1 MNSFRITDT
10 KFRILKGGKIGL
22 AMSIAMIGGMLSLGS
37 VNAQADTITVLSSGG
52 SITPSVQDMGYSGG
66 LSTIDFAIQTPSI
79 DALGMHTTINAY
91 NNNGSSNDFNYSTA
105 YDNTIT
111 LYSGKNITGRTANYG
126 ELLGIYTVNDYQQ
139 SSDGAGT
146 DTTYNTTQFAG
157 NGTLNVQGNNTING
171 MVGVNY
177 YSTSWGN
184 YGVSADPIGTI
195 NLNGYNVTFGDQVY
209 ATTTYVNSG
218 TNNTINNDYTFYGNL
233 SSDLT
238 FNQAASVLL
247 NGGLSDNAYA
257 TGGNL
262 NYNGYNSIV
271 TLGAN
276 QTITGNVTSSG
287 VNGTL
292 IFQGAGTVQGDV
304 ITVAN
309 SSLEEVRANGIGNVL
324 FTNTNAAE
332 VDHVNYQAA
341 ATIGFNGGLNL
352 TIDNSTDAV
361 NTVTFN
367 NHDGVLQINNG
378 NLTGIEGEAVV
389 TTTSNNK
396 GTVTMVSGTQT
407 ITGNIGSTG
416 HAIKKLNIGGDN
428 TGGLDTSI
436 YNSSITTANGDIYAQ
451 NTVINNDDDITP
463 NNSELLMGSGY
474 DLYSTV
480 TTSNANMGVLK
491 LLGGEQNVTGNV
503 GTTGTRL
510 AQVNSGAN
518 GAVSNFGSSLT
529 PTDVYAVTVN
539 NTGTGTTNFSHDVGA
554 TTINVGS
561 GISNFTNDVVATTT
575 NIGTGVANLNTN
587 GTGTTSSNIVFSA
600 NTTATTSSTGL
611 YSTSVLGS
619 ATANLINGLTGA
631 ISFAGNDATVNVW
644 DGKGI
649 SNPITT
655 LTNSNTGTVNY
666 RGDGII
672 SSTIGSSGLGI
683 KELNINTNN
692 EQNTSSG
699 VTANGDI
706 YAGVINL
713 KNNGT
718 LTLSDNVDITGTTTS
733 ETDIT
738 PLTSINQVISTGL
751 ADSGTIKLL
760 GTSTITGVVGS
771 NISSIGTI
779 EAGANLETVTFNN
792 MVYAKNLNYT
802 GNGNVILNGQT
813 GANINTAG
821 MVGTIDFGTN
831 VTNTGTLQIGD
842 NVNLT
847 TGISGIN
854 FVDAN
859 GATLTFNGSSIIS
872 GNVGSLSGTD
882 TFKTINAGTDSE
894 TVRFNDNI
902 YFMDSLNL
910 SEDGIVEIANNK
922 YVQRSSTS
930 ATTGSI
936 ITTTTDGEGTLNYLG
951 NTVIYGQIGTTG
963 KRLNAVN
970 FNTATN
976 NVVQKINYNVYAD
989 DTTIGHIPSINDT
1002 ATNLMDVPGQYDYVG
1017 ATTIKEWRGQT
1028 VANIAADMTFGGNL
1042 TIADKKSAINFG
1054 TSHITVDGDFTT
1066 NDGAMSFIVNTRDI
1080 TGINQAGS
1088 TSSGSALVGADT
1100 LVMNGGEKIHIN
1112 YVGSLANNGSY
1123 TLIHALNDISSN
1135 YSESET
1141 NGNNLV
1147 TDNSYSIDT
1156 KIVELLNN
1164 NNTSDLVVYSDRTSN
1179 GSYNANELYVQKSDT
1194 NGHFSN
1200 NAAVALAGIS
1210 ANGSQTDDMIEVIQK
1225 LELDSFG
1232 YGNSKENLAVQV
1244 QKLAPIVNTSF
1255 VQTSISATKLVT
1267 DTVGSRLSDTRGLSS
1282 GDAIADK
1289 GVWAKVIGST
1299 ASQDKVGQFDG
1310 YSLSSGGIVFG
1321 IDKELQN
1328 NTIIGLAA
1336 GYTNTKTD
1344 QDDFRKG
1351 DSSTTDS
1358 YQLSLYASKTYDKAY
1373 IDGSLSYTKHNTDGT
1388 RSSAIGRDASYD
1400 VDANQLS
1407 AKING
1412 GYNFLFENEVTL
1424 TPFASLEYSNI
1435 EQDSYKEKGAGA
1447 ISLSVDDVTVNRGAA
1462 GLGVKI
1468 SKEIKTEDRVVYIPE
1483 FKLGANKYF
1492 GDDDVEVTAQFDQG
1506 NKFVTK
1512 GAEMSDMMYNAGLGV
1527 KTKFTEDTSVSL
1539 STDYERSSEGD
1550 FQGVNGQLTFRM
1562 QF

>member
-52 SITPSVQDMGYSGG
+52 LITPSVQDMGYSVG

-79 DALGMHTTINAY
+79 DALGIHTV
-91 NNNGSSNDFNYSTA
+91 NNYFIDDTTYTTYTTDTV

-111 LYSGKNITGRTANYG
+111 LYSGKEITGRTANNG

-139 SSDGAGT
+139 SSDGDET
-146 DTTYNTTQFAG
+146 DTTYNNTHFAG
-157 NGTLNVQGNNTING
+157 KGILNVQGNNIING

-177 YSTSWGN
+177 YSMES
-184 YGVSADPIGTI
+184 YIVSPDPIGTI

-209 ATTTYVNSG
+209 ATTTYVKSG

-247 NGGLSDNAYA
+247 NGGLSDNAHA

-416 HAIKKLNIGGDN
+416 HAIKKLNIGGES
-428 TGGLDTSI
+428 TGGLDLSPDN
-436 YNSSITTANGDIYAQ
+436 YSATTANGNIYAGS
-451 NTVINNDDDITP
+451 VKLFNNGSAPT
-463 NNSELLMGSGY
+463 NNSQLTMASEYSI
-474 DLYSTV
+474 YSTV
-480 TTSNANMGVLK
+480 DSGDASGMGILT
-491 LLGGEQNVTGNV
+491 LAGGDQHVTGKV
-503 GTTGTRL
+503 GSVISLALVESAADGAHSYFDSDVTATT
-510 AQVNSGAN
+510 
-518 GAVSNFGSSLT
+518 
-529 PTDVYAVTVN
+529 VT
-539 NTGTGTTNFSHDVGA
+539 NTGTGTSDFANNVTA
-554 TTINVGS
+554 TTINVDS
-561 GISNFTNDVVATTT
+561 GISNFTNNVTNVTATTT
-575 NIGTGVANLNTN
+575 NIGTGVANFNTN

-600 NTTATTSSTGL
+600 NTAATTSSTGS
-611 YSTSVLGS
+611 YTTSVLRS
-619 ATANLINGLTGA
+619 ATANLINGLTG
-631 ISFAGNDATVNVW
+631 SVNFDGYDATVNVW
-644 DGKGI
+644 DGTGI
-649 SNPITT
+649 SNSITT

-672 SSTIGSSGLGI
+672 SSTVGSSGLGI
-683 KELNINTNN
+683 KELNINTNS

-699 VTANGDI
+699 VTANGNI

-713 KNNGT
+713 KNNGI
-718 LTLSDNVDITGTTTS
+718 LTLSDNINITG
-733 ETDIT
+733 ETDVI
-738 PLTSINQVISTGL
+738 PLTSITQVISTQV
-751 ADSGTIKLL
+751 ADSGTIKIL
-760 GTSTITGVVGS
+760 GTSSITGVVGAS
-771 NISSIGTI
+771 NASIGTI
-779 EAGANLETVTFNN
+779 EAGVNSEIVTFNN
-792 MVYAKNLNYT
+792 MVYAKNLNYA
-802 GNGNVILNGQT
+802 GNGTVVLNGQT
-813 GANINTAG
+813 GTNVNTAG

-859 GATLTFNGSSIIS
+859 GATLTFNGSSIIN

-882 TFKTINAGTDSE
+882 TFITINAGRDSE

-910 SEDGIVEIANNK
+910 SEDGIIEIANNK
-922 YVQRSSTS
+922 YAQRSST
-930 ATTGSI
+930 TGAI
-936 ITTTTDGEGTLNYLG
+936 ITTTYGKGTLNYLG
-951 NTVIYGQIGTTG
+951 NTVLYGEIGTTG
-963 KRLNAVN
+963 KSLNAVN

-976 NVVQKINYNVYAD
+976 NVVQKINYDVYATN
-989 DTTIGHIPSINDT
+989 TTVGHTSSINDSSI
-1002 ATNLMDVPGQYDYVG
+1002 NLTDVTGQYDYAG
-1017 ATTIKEWRGQT
+1017 ATTIKEFRGQT
-1028 VANIAADMTFGGNL
+1028 AANITDDITFGGNL
-1042 TIADKKSAINFG
+1042 IISDAKSAINFG
-1054 TSHITVDGDFTT
+1054 TSHVTVDGDFTT
-1066 NDGAMSFIVNTRDI
+1066 NDGAMSFTVNTRDN
-1080 TGINQAGS
+1080 TSGNQAAS
-1088 TSSGSALVGADT
+1088 TSSGSGQVTTAALNMSGS
-1100 LVMNGGEKIHIN
+1100 EKVHIN
-1112 YVGSLANNGSY
+1112 YVGSLANNGTY
-1123 TLIHALNDISSN
+1123 TLISDTGTTGTGT
-1135 YSESET
+1135 YSHVD
-1141 NGNNLV
+1141 GDGKV
-1147 TDNSYSIDT
+1147 TDNSFAIDT
-1156 KIVELLNN
+1156 KIDK
-1164 NNTSDLVVYSDRTSN
+1164 TAGISDLILRADRTAGGNYS
-1179 GSYNANELYVQKSDT
+1179 ADQLYVQKSDT

-1255 VQTSISATKLVT
+1255 AQTSISATKLVT

-1282 GDAIADK
+1282 GDAIVDK

-1310 YSLSSGGIVFG
+1310 YSLSSGGVVFG

-1336 GYTNTKTD
+1336 GYTNTKTE
-1344 QDDFRKG
+1344 QDDFRDG

-1358 YQLSLYASKTYDKAY
+1358 YQLSLYASKTFDKAY
-1373 IDGSLSYTKHNTDGT
+1373 IDGALSYTKHNTDGT
-1388 RSSAIGRDASYD
+1388 RSSAIGREASYD

-1412 GYNFLFENEVTL
+1412 GYNFLFENKVTL

-1435 EQDSYKEKGAGA
+1435 KQDSYKEEGAGA

-1468 SKEIKTEDRVVYIPE
+1468 SKEIKTEDNVVYIPE

-1512 GAEMSDMMYNAGLGV
+1512 GAEMSDMMYNAGLGL

-1539 STDYERSSEGD
+1539 STDYERSNDGD

>member
-37 VNAQADTITVLSSGG
+37 ISAQADTTTVLSSGG
-52 SITPSVQDMGYSGG
+52 SITPGVQYMGYTGS
-66 LSTIDFAIQTPSI
+66 LSTVDFAIQTPSI
-79 DALGMHTTINAY
+79 DALGIHTV
-91 NNNGSSNDFNYSTA
+91 NNYFSDNTNNTDYTTNTV

-111 LYSGKNITGRTANYG
+111 LYSGKEITGRTANYG

-139 SSDGAGT
+139 SSDGDET
-146 DTTYNTTQFAG
+146 DTTYNNTHFAG
-157 NGTLNVQGNNTING
+157 NGILNVQGNNIING

-177 YSTSWGN
+177 YSTGWGN

-195 NLNGYNVTFGDQVY
+195 NLNGYDVTFGDQVY

-247 NGGLSDNAYA
+247 NGGLSDNAHA

-276 QTITGNVTSSG
+276 QTITGNVTTSG

-304 ITVAN
+304 MP
-309 SSLEEVRANGIGNVL
+309 SGGSLEEVRANGTGNVL
-324 FTNTNAAE
+324 FIANQTAE

-341 ATIGFNGGLNL
+341 ALIGFNGGLDL
-352 TIDNSTDAV
+352 TIDESTDAV
-361 NTVTFN
+361 NQVTFN

-389 TTTSNNK
+389 TTTSNNR
-396 GTVTMVSGTQT
+396 GTVIMVSGTQT
-407 ITGNIGSTG
+407 ITGNIGSNG
-416 HAIKKLNIGGDN
+416 HAIKTLNIGGF
-428 TGGLDTSI
+428 TDTTALGAEDGTN
-436 YNSSITTANGDIYAQ
+436 YSITTANGDIYAQ
-451 NTVINNDDDITP
+451 STVLNNNATT
-463 NNSELLMGSGY
+463 NGSELRMASEY

-480 TTSNANMGVLK
+480 TTADANVGTLK
-491 LLGGEQNVTGNV
+491 LLGGNQIVTGNV

-510 AQVNSGAN
+510 AQVDSGAN
-518 GAVSNFGSSLT
+518 GAVSNFGSSS
-529 PTDVYAVTVN
+529 TDVYAVTVN

-561 GISNFTNDVVATTT
+561 GISNFTNNVVATTT
-575 NIGTGVANLNTN
+575 NIGTGVANFNTN

-600 NTTATTSSTGL
+600 NNTTATTSSTGS
-611 YSTSVLGS
+611 YTTSVLGS
-619 ATANLINGLTGA
+619 ATANLINGLTG
-631 ISFAGNDATVNVW
+631 SVNFAGNDATVNVW
-644 DGKGI
+644 DEKGI
-649 SNPITT
+649 SSTITT
-655 LTNSNTGTVNY
+655 ATSSNTGTVNY
-666 RGDGII
+666 RGDGTI
-672 SSTIGSSGLGI
+672 SSTVGASGMGI
-683 KELNINTNN
+683 KELNINTNS

-706 YAGVINL
+706 YAGIINL
-713 KNNGT
+713 KNNGI
-718 LTLSDNVDITGTTTS
+718 LTLSDNIDITGTTTIG
-733 ETDIT
+733 TNVT
-738 PLTSINQVISTGL
+738 PLISINQVISTDL
-751 ADSGTIKLL
+751 ANTGTIKIL

-771 NISSIGTI
+771 STASIATI
-779 EAGANLETVTFNN
+779 EAGVDSKTVTFNN

-802 GNGNVILNGQT
+802 GNGNVILNGKT
-813 GANINTAG
+813 GSNINTAG

-859 GATLTFNGSSIIS
+859 GATLTFNGSSIIN

-902 YFMDSLNL
+902 YFMDSLNV

-922 YVQRSSTS
+922 YAQRSSTS
-930 ATTGSI
+930 ATTGEI

-951 NTVIYGQIGTTG
+951 NTVLYGQIGTTG
-963 KRLNAVN
+963 KSLNAVN

-989 DTTIGHIPSINDT
+989 DTTIGHISSVNDT
-1002 ATNLMDVPGQYDYVG
+1002 ATNLMDVTGQYDYAG

-1028 VANIAADMTFGGNL
+1028 VANITTDITFGGNL

-1054 TSHITVDGDFTT
+1054 TSHVTVDGDFTT
-1066 NDGAMSFIVNTRDI
+1066 NDGAMSFTVNTRDI

-1088 TSSGSALVGADT
+1088 TSSGSAFVDADT
-1100 LVMNGGEKIHIN
+1100 LVMSGDEKIHIN

-1123 TLIHALNDISSN
+1123 TLIHALNDTSSN
-1135 YSESET
+1135 YNESET

-1156 KIVELLNN
+1156 KIVEVLNN
-1164 NNTSDLVVYSDRTSN
+1164 NNTSDLVVSSDRTSN

-1255 VQTSISATKLVT
+1255 AQTSISATKLVT

-1282 GDAIADK
+1282 GDAISDK

-1310 YSLSSGGIVFG
+1310 YSLSSGGVVFG

-1336 GYTNTKTD
+1336 GYTNTKTE
-1344 QDDFRKG
+1344 QDDFRDG

-1358 YQLSLYASKTYDKAY
+1358 YQLSLYASKTFDKAY

-1388 RSSAIGRDASYD
+1388 RSSAIGREASYD

-1435 EQDSYKEKGAGA
+1435 KQDSYKEEGAGA
-1447 ISLSVDDVTVNRGAA
+1447 ISLSVDDVTVNRGTA

-1468 SKEIKTEDRVVYIPE
+1468 SKEIKTENKVVYIPE

-1512 GAEMSDMMYNAGLGV
+1512 GAGMSDMMYNAGLGL

-1539 STDYERSSEGD
+1539 STDYERSNDGD

>member
-22 AMSIAMIGGMLSLGS
+22 AASIALIGGMLSIGS
-37 VNAQADTITVLSSGG
+37 IDANAVILASGG
-52 SITPSVQDMGYSGG
+52 SATPSVQNMGHTTLSGDG
-66 LSTIDFAIQTPSI
+66 YVIQTSEI
-79 DALGMHTTINAY
+79 DALGITNSYYDINGNGY
-91 NNNGSSNDFNYSTA
+91 NDSFSRTSVFD
-105 YDNTIT
+105 DTIT
-111 LYSGKNITGRTANYG
+111 LNAGKDITGRTIDGQLLAIYSLDYSTVQGDGYG
-126 ELLGIYTVNDYQQ
+126 GNDYTYTETDL
-139 SSDGAGT
+139 SS
-146 DTTYNTTQFAG
+146 
-157 NGTLNVQGNNTING
+157 GTLNIMGNNDIYG
-171 MVGVNY
+171 IVGANVNVGGT
-177 YSTSWGN
+177 YS
-184 YGVSADPIGTI
+184 GVDNLALI
-195 NLNGYNVTFGDQVY
+195 NLNGTNVYFGNTVN
-209 ATTTYVNSG
+209 ANTVEINSG
-218 TNNTINNDYTFYGNL
+218 TNNTSTNDYTFNGTANVG
-233 SSDLT
+233 DMN

-247 NGGLSDNAYA
+247 NGGL
-257 TGGNL
+257 TGNL
-262 NYNGYNSIV
+262 NFNGYSSIV
-271 TLGAN
+271 TIGSN
-276 QTITGNVTSSG
+276 QSIGGDVYTNG

-292 IFQGAGTVQGDV
+292 IFQGSGNVNGQVVTTAD
-304 ITVAN
+304 
-309 SSLEEVRANGIGNVL
+309 SSIKEVRANGVGNVL
-324 FTNTNAAE
+324 FNSTTQAE

-341 ATIGFNGGLNL
+341 SLIGFNGGLDL
-352 TIDNSTDAV
+352 TIDESTDAV
-361 NTVTFN
+361 NQVTFN

-378 NLTGIEGEAVV
+378 NLTGNAGEAVV

-396 GTVTMVSGTQT
+396 GTLTMVSGTQI

-451 NTVINNDDDITP
+451 NTVINNDDITP
-463 NNSELLMGSGY
+463 NNSELLMGIGY

-510 AQVNSGAN
+510 AQVDSGAN
-518 GAVSNFGSSLT
+518 EAVSNFGSSLT

-561 GISNFTNDVVATTT
+561 GISNFTNNVVATTT
-575 NIGTGVANLNTN
+575 NIGTGVANFNTN

-600 NTTATTSSTGL
+600 NTTATTSSTGS
-611 YSTSVLGS
+611 YTTSALGS
-619 ATANLINGLTGA
+619 ATANLINGLTG
-631 ISFAGNDATVNVW
+631 SVDFAGYDATVNVW

-649 SNPITT
+649 SNSITT

-683 KELNINTNN
+683 KELNINTNS

-706 YAGVINL
+706 YAGIINL
-713 KNNGT
+713 KNNGI
-718 LTLSDNVDITGTTTS
+718 LTLLDNIDITGTTTS
-733 ETDIT
+733 ETNVT
-738 PLTSINQVISTGL
+738 PLTSINQVISTDL
-751 ADSGTIKLL
+751 ANTGTIKIL

-771 NISSIGTI
+771 STASIATI
-779 EAGANLETVTFNN
+779 EAGVNLETVTFNN

-813 GANINTAG
+813 GANTNTAG

-847 TGISGIN
+847 TGIVGIN

-859 GATLTFNGSSIIS
+859 GATLTFNGSSIIN

-930 ATTGSI
+930 ATTGEI
-936 ITTTTDGEGTLNYLG
+936 ITTTTDGKGTLNYLG
-951 NTVIYGQIGTTG
+951 NTVLYGQIGTTG
-963 KRLNAVN
+963 KSLNAVN

-976 NVVQKINYNVYAD
+976 NVIQKINYNVYAD
-989 DTTIGHIPSINDT
+989 DTTIGHISSVNDT
-1002 ATNLMDVPGQYDYVG
+1002 VTNIMDVTGQYDYAG

-1028 VANIAADMTFGGNL
+1028 VANITTDITFGGNL

-1054 TSHITVDGDFTT
+1054 TSHVTVDGDFTT
-1066 NDGAMSFIVNTRDI
+1066 NDGAMSFTVNTRDI

-1088 TSSGSALVGADT
+1088 TSSGSAFVDADT
-1100 LVMNGGEKIHIN
+1100 LVMSGDEKIHIN

-1123 TLIHALNDISSN
+1123 TLIHALNDTSSN
-1135 YSESET
+1135 YNESET

-1156 KIVELLNN
+1156 KIVEVLNN

-1210 ANGSQTDDMIEVIQK
+1210 ANGSQTGDMIEVIQK

-1255 VQTSISATKLVT
+1255 AQISISATKLVT

-1310 YSLSSGGIVFG
+1310 YSLSSAGVVFG

-1336 GYTNTKTD
+1336 GYTNTKTE
-1344 QDDFRKG
+1344 QDDFRDG

-1358 YQLSLYASKTYDKAY
+1358 YQLSLYASKTFDKAY
-1373 IDGSLSYTKHNTDGT
+1373 IDGALSYTKHNTDGT
-1388 RSSAIGRDASYD
+1388 RSSAIGREASYD
-1400 VDANQLS
+1400 VDTNQLS

-1435 EQDSYKEKGAGA
+1435 KQDSYKEEGAGA

-1468 SKEIKTEDRVVYIPE
+1468 SKEIKTENKVVYIPE

-1512 GAEMSDMMYNAGLGV
+1512 GAEMSDMMYNAGLGL

-1539 STDYERSSEGD
+1539 STDYERSNDGD

>member
-22 AMSIAMIGGMLSLGS
+22 AASIALIGGMLSIGS
-37 VNAQADTITVLSSGG
+37 IDANAVILASGG
-52 SITPSVQDMGYSGG
+52 SATPSVQNMGHTTLSGDG
-66 LSTIDFAIQTPSI
+66 YVIQTSEI
-79 DALGMHTTINAY
+79 DALGITNSYYDINGNWDGIASY
-91 NNNGSSNDFNYSTA
+91 NG
-105 YDNTIT
+105 YDDSFSRTSVFDDTIT
-111 LYSGKNITGRTANYG
+111 LNAGKDITGRTIDGQLLAIYSLDYSTVQGDGYG
-126 ELLGIYTVNDYQQ
+126 GNDYTYTETDL
-139 SSDGAGT
+139 SS
-146 DTTYNTTQFAG
+146 
-157 NGTLNVQGNNTING
+157 GTLNIMGNNDIYG
-171 MVGVNY
+171 IVGANVNVGGT
-177 YSTSWGN
+177 YS
-184 YGVSADPIGTI
+184 GVDNLALI
-195 NLNGYNVTFGDQVY
+195 NLNGTNVYFGNTVN
-209 ATTTYVNSG
+209 ANTVEINSG
-218 TNNTINNDYTFYGNL
+218 TNNTSTNDYTFNGTANVGNMN
-233 SSDLT
+233 

-247 NGGLSDNAYA
+247 NGGL
-257 TGGNL
+257 TGNL
-262 NYNGYNSIV
+262 NFNGYSSIV
-271 TLGAN
+271 TIGSN
-276 QTITGNVTSSG
+276 QSIGGDVYTDG

-292 IFQGAGTVQGDV
+292 IFQGSGNVNGQVVTTAD
-304 ITVAN
+304 
-309 SSLEEVRANGIGNVL
+309 SSIKEVRANGVGNVL
-324 FTNTNAAE
+324 FNSTTQAE

-341 ATIGFNGGLNL
+341 SLIGFNGGLDV
-352 TIDNSTDAV
+352 TVDESTDAI
-361 NTVTFN
+361 NQVTFN

-396 GTVTMVSGTQT
+396 GTLTMVSGTQI

-428 TGGLDTSI
+428 TGGLDASI
-436 YNSSITTANGDIYAQ
+436 YNSSITTTNGDIYAQ
-451 NTVINNDDDITP
+451 NTVLNNDDDITP

-480 TTSNANMGVLK
+480 TTSDANMGVLK

-510 AQVNSGAN
+510 AQVDSGAN

-561 GISNFTNDVVATTT
+561 GISNFTNNVVATTT
-575 NIGTGVANLNTN
+575 NIDTGVANFNTN

-611 YSTSVLGS
+611 YTTSVLGS
-619 ATANLINGLTGA
+619 ATANLINGLTG
-631 ISFAGNDATVNVW
+631 SVNFDRYDATVNVW

-649 SNPITT
+649 SNSITT

-683 KELNINTNN
+683 KELNINTNS

-699 VTANGDI
+699 ITASGDI
-706 YAGVINL
+706 FAGIVNL
-713 KNNGT
+713 KNNGI
-718 LTLSDNVDITGTTTS
+718 LTLSDNIDITGTTTIG
-733 ETDIT
+733 TNVT
-738 PLTSINQVISTGL
+738 PLTSINQVISTDL
-751 ADSGTIKLL
+751 ANTGTIKIL

-771 NISSIGTI
+771 STASIATI

-859 GATLTFNGSSIIS
+859 RATLTFNGSSIIN

-882 TFKTINAGTDSE
+882 TFKTINAGTDIE

-910 SEDGIVEIANNK
+910 SEDGIIEIANNK
-922 YVQRSSTS
+922 YAQRSSTS
-930 ATTGSI
+930 ATTGAI

-951 NTVIYGQIGTTG
+951 NTVLYGQIGTTG
-963 KRLNAVN
+963 KSLNAVN

-989 DTTIGHIPSINDT
+989 DTTIGHISSVNDT
-1002 ATNLMDVPGQYDYVG
+1002 ATNLMDVTGQYDYAG

-1028 VANIAADMTFGGNL
+1028 VANITTDITFGGNL

-1054 TSHITVDGDFTT
+1054 TSHVTVDGDFTT
-1066 NDGAMSFIVNTRDI
+1066 NDGAMSFTVNTRDI

-1088 TSSGSALVGADT
+1088 TSSGSAFVDADT
-1100 LVMNGGEKIHIN
+1100 LVMSGDEKIHIN

-1123 TLIHALNDISSN
+1123 TLIHALNDTSLN
-1135 YSESET
+1135 YNESET

-1156 KIVELLNN
+1156 KIVEVLNN
-1164 NNTSDLVVYSDRTSN
+1164 NNTSDLVVSSDRTSN
-1179 GSYNANELYVQKSDT
+1179 GSYNANELYVQKSGT

-1255 VQTSISATKLVT
+1255 AQTSISATKLVT

-1310 YSLSSGGIVFG
+1310 YSLSSGGVVFG

-1336 GYTNTKTD
+1336 GYTNTKTE
-1344 QDDFRKG
+1344 QDDFRDG

-1358 YQLSLYASKTYDKAY
+1358 YQLSLYASKTFDKAY
-1373 IDGSLSYTKHNTDGT
+1373 IDGALSYTKHNTDGT
-1388 RSSAIGRDASYD
+1388 RSSAIGREASYD

-1435 EQDSYKEKGAGA
+1435 KQDSYKEEGAGA

-1468 SKEIKTEDRVVYIPE
+1468 SKEIKTENKVVYIPE

-1512 GAEMSDMMYNAGLGV
+1512 GAEMSDMMYNAGLGL

-1539 STDYERSSEGD
+1539 STDYERSNDGN

>member
-22 AMSIAMIGGMLSLGS
+22 AASIALIGGMLSIGS
-37 VNAQADTITVLSSGG
+37 IDANAVILASGG
-52 SITPSVQDMGYSGG
+52 SATPSVQNMGQTTLSGDG
-66 LSTIDFAIQTPSI
+66 YVIQTSQI
-79 DALGMHTTINAY
+79 DALGITNSYYFIDGNW
-91 NNNGSSNDFNYSTA
+91 NGSVHLGVNDLSPGFSRTSVFNDS
-105 YDNTIT
+105 IT
-111 LYSGKNITGRTANYG
+111 LNAGKDITGRTINGQLLAIYSLDYDTIQSDTYG
-126 ELLGIYTVNDYQQ
+126 GNDYTYTETDL
-139 SSDGAGT
+139 SS
-146 DTTYNTTQFAG
+146 
-157 NGTLNVQGNNTING
+157 GTLNIMGNNDIYG
-171 MVGVNY
+171 IVGANVNVGGIY
-177 YSTSWGN
+177 AG
-184 YGVSADPIGTI
+184 ADNLDLI
-195 NLNGYNVTFGDQVY
+195 NLNGTNVYFGNTVN
-209 ATTTYVNSG
+209 ANTVEINSG
-218 TNNTINNDYTFYGNL
+218 TNNTSTNDYTFNGSVNVGNMN
-233 SSDLT
+233 

-247 NGGLSDNAYA
+247 NGGL
-257 TGGNL
+257 TGNL
-262 NYNGYNSIV
+262 NFNGYNSIV
-271 TLGAN
+271 TIGSN
-276 QTITGNVTSSG
+276 QSIGGNVYTDG

-292 IFQGAGTVQGDV
+292 IFQGSGNVNGQVVTTAD
-304 ITVAN
+304 
-309 SSLEEVRANGIGNVL
+309 SSIKEVRANGVGNVL
-324 FTNTNAAE
+324 FNSTTQAE

-341 ATIGFNGGLNL
+341 ALIGFNGGLDV
-352 TIDNSTDAV
+352 TVDESTDAI
-361 NTVTFN
+361 NQVTFN

-378 NLTGIEGEAVV
+378 NLTGIKGEAVV

-407 ITGNIGSTG
+407 ITGNIGSNG
-416 HAIKKLNIGGDN
+416 HALKKLNIGGDN
-428 TGGLDTSI
+428 TGGLDISI
-436 YNSSITTANGDIYAQ
+436 YNSSITTVNGDIYAQ
-451 NTVINNDDDITP
+451 NTVLNNDDITP
-463 NNSELLMGSGY
+463 NNSELLMEEGY

-491 LLGGEQNVTGNV
+491 LLGGEQIVTENV
-503 GTTGTRL
+503 GTTSSRL
-510 AQVNSGAN
+510 AQVDSGAN

-539 NTGTGTTNFSHDVGA
+539 NTGTGTTNFSHNVEA
-554 TTINVGS
+554 TTINVGN

-575 NIGTGVANLNTN
+575 NIGTGVANFNTN
-587 GTGTTSSNIVFSA
+587 GTGTSTTNIVFSA
-600 NTTATTSSTGL
+600 NTAATTSSTGS
-611 YSTSVLGS
+611 YTTSALGS
-619 ATANLINGLTGA
+619 ATANLINGLTGS
-631 ISFAGNDATVNVW
+631 INFAGYDSTVNVW

-649 SNPITT
+649 SSSITT
-655 LTNSNTGTVNY
+655 LTNSNTGIVNY

-672 SSTIGSSGLGI
+672 SSTVGSSGLGI

-713 KNNGT
+713 KNNGI
-718 LTLSDNVDITGTTTS
+718 LTLSDNVNITGTTTS
-733 ETDIT
+733 KTNVT
-738 PLTSINQVISTGL
+738 ALTGINQLISTDL
-751 ADSGTIKLL
+751 ANTGTIKIS
-760 GTSTITGVVGS
+760 GTSSITGVVGS
-771 NISSIGTI
+771 SAASIGTI
-779 EAGANLETVTFNN
+779 EAGVNSEIVTFNN
-792 MVYAKNLNYT
+792 MVYAKSLNYT
-802 GNGNVILNGQT
+802 GNGTVVLNGQT
-813 GANINTAG
+813 GTNVNTAG

-847 TGISGIN
+847 TGSEGIN

-859 GATLTFNGSSIIS
+859 GATLTFNGSSIIN

-882 TFKTINAGTDSE
+882 TFKTINAGTDIE

-910 SEDGIVEIANNK
+910 SGNGIIEIANNK
-922 YVQRSSTS
+922 YAQRSSTS
-930 ATTGSI
+930 ATTGAI
-936 ITTTTDGEGTLNYLG
+936 ITTTTDAEGTLNYLG
-951 NTVIYGQIGTTG
+951 NTVLYGEIGTTG
-963 KRLNAVN
+963 KSLNAVN

-989 DTTIGHIPSINDT
+989 DTTIGHISSINDT
-1002 ATNLMDVPGQYDYVG
+1002 ATNLMDVTGQYDYAG

-1028 VANIAADMTFGGNL
+1028 VANITSDITFGGNL
-1042 TIADKKSAINFG
+1042 TIADEKSAINFG
-1054 TSHITVDGDFTT
+1054 TSHVIVDGDFTT
-1066 NDGAMSFIVNTRDI
+1066 NDGAMSFTVNTRDI

-1088 TSSGSALVGADT
+1088 TSSGSSLVIADT
-1100 LVMNGGEKIHIN
+1100 LAMSGDEKIHIN

-1123 TLIHALNDISSN
+1123 TLIHGLNDISSN

-1156 KIVELLNN
+1156 KIVEVLNN

-1200 NAAVALAGIS
+1200 NAAVTLAGIS
-1210 ANGSQTDDMIEVIQK
+1210 ANGSQTGDMIEVIQK

-1299 ASQDKVGQFDG
+1299 ASQDKIGQFDG
-1310 YSLSSGGIVFG
+1310 YSLSSAGIVFG

-1344 QDDFRKG
+1344 QDDFREG

-1358 YQLSLYASKTYDKAY
+1358 YQLSLYASKTFDKAY
-1373 IDGSLSYTKHNTDGT
+1373 IDGALSYTKHNTDGT
-1388 RSSAIGRDASYD
+1388 RSSAIGREASYD

-1435 EQDSYKEKGAGA
+1435 EQDSYKEQGAGA

-1468 SKEIKTEDRVVYIPE
+1468 SKEIKTEDNVVYIPE
-1483 FKLGANKYF
+1483 FKLGTNKYF

-1512 GAEMSDMMYNAGLGV
+1512 GAEMSDMMYNAGLGL
-1527 KTKFTEDTSVSL
+1527 KTKFTEDTSISL
-1539 STDYERSSEGD
+1539 STDYERSNDGD
-1550 FQGVNGQLTFRM
+1550 FQGLNGQLTFRM

>member
-22 AMSIAMIGGMLSLGS
+22 AISIAMIGGMLSLGS

-52 SITPSVQDMGYSGG
+52 SNTPSVQDMGTSGS
-66 LSTIDFAIQTPSI
+66 LSTVDFAIQTPSI
-79 DALGMHTTINAY
+79 DALGVHTTINAY
-91 NNNGSSNDFNYSTA
+91 NNDENDDTPSYTTT

-139 SSDGAGT
+139 VSDGDET
-146 DTTYNTTQFAG
+146 DTTYNNTHFAG
-157 NGTLNVQGNNTING
+157 NGTLNVQGNNIING

-177 YSTSWGN
+177 YSTGWGN

-276 QTITGNVTSSG
+276 QTITGNVTTSG

-304 ITVAN
+304 MP
-309 SSLEEVRANGIGNVL
+309 SEGSLEEVRANGTGNVL
-324 FTNTNAAE
+324 FIANQTAE

-341 ATIGFNGGLNL
+341 ALIGFNGGLDL
-352 TIDNSTDAV
+352 TIDESTDAV
-361 NTVTFN
+361 NQVTFN

-396 GTVTMVSGTQT
+396 GTLTMVSGTQI

-428 TGGLDTSI
+428 TGGLDASM

-463 NNSELLMGSGY
+463 NNSELLMGIGY

-510 AQVNSGAN
+510 AQVDSGAN

-554 TTINVGS
+554 TTINVDS

-575 NIGTGVANLNTN
+575 NIGTGVANFNTN

-600 NTTATTSSTGL
+600 NTAATTSSTGS
-611 YSTSVLGS
+611 YTTSVLGS

-631 ISFAGNDATVNVW
+631 INFAGNDATVNVW
-644 DGKGI
+644 DGKAI
-649 SNPITT
+649 SSTITT
-655 LTNSNTGTVNY
+655 ATNSNTGTVNY
-666 RGDGII
+666 RGDGTI
-672 SSTIGSSGLGI
+672 SSTVGASGLGI

-692 EQNTSSG
+692 DQNTLSG
-699 VTANGDI
+699 VTASGDI
-706 YAGVINL
+706 YAGIVNL
-713 KNNGT
+713 KNDGI
-718 LTLSDNVDITGTTTS
+718 LTLSDGVDITGTTTS
-733 ETDIT
+733 ETNVT
-738 PLTSINQVISTGL
+738 SLTGTTQVL
-751 ADSGTIKLL
+751 AAALNGSNENTGTIKVL
-760 GTSTITGVVGS
+760 GTSVITGVVGS
-771 NISSIGTI
+771 NDAAIKTI
-779 EAGANLETVTFNN
+779 EAGTNSKTVTFNN

-802 GNGNVILNGQT
+802 GNGTVILNGQA
-813 GANINTAG
+813 GLDANTEG
-821 MVGTIDFGTN
+821 MKGTVDFGTN

-847 TGISGIN
+847 TGTAGIQ
-854 FVDAN
+854 FSDAN
-859 GATLTFNGSSIIS
+859 GATLTFNGSSIVN

-882 TFKTINAGTDSE
+882 TFKVINGGVATE
-894 TVRFNDNI
+894 TVTFNNNV

-910 SEDGIVEIANNK
+910 SSTGTIKIADGK
-922 YVQRSSTS
+922 YAQRNSTS
-930 ATTGSI
+930 ATTGAI
-936 ITTTTDGEGTLNYLG
+936 VTTSTNGQGVLNYLG
-951 NTVIYGQIGTTG
+951 GTTLYGEIGTTG
-963 KRLNAVN
+963 AKLAAVN
-970 FNTATN
+970 FNTDSN
-976 NVVQKINYNVYAD
+976 NVVEEIGYNIY
-989 DTTIGHIPSINDT
+989 
-1002 ATNLMDVPGQYDYVG
+1002 ATNTTVGHTPSTNDSSTNLVDVTGQYDYAG

-1028 VANIAADMTFGGNL
+1028 AANITDDITFGGNL
-1042 TIADKKSAINFG
+1042 IIADAKSAINFG
-1054 TSHITVDGDFTT
+1054 TSHVTVDGAFTT
-1066 NDGAMSFIVNTRDI
+1066 NDGAMSFTVNTKDI
-1080 TGINQAGS
+1080 TSGNQAAS
-1088 TSSGSALVGADT
+1088 TSSGSGQVTTAALNMSGS
-1100 LVMNGGEKIHIN
+1100 EKVHIN
-1112 YVGSLANNGSY
+1112 YVGSLANNGTY
-1123 TLIHALNDISSN
+1123 TLISDTGTTGTGT
-1135 YSESET
+1135 YSHVD
-1141 NGNNLV
+1141 GDGKV
-1147 TDNSYSIDT
+1147 TDNSFAIDT
-1156 KIVELLNN
+1156 KIDKTAVG
-1164 NNTSDLVVYSDRTSN
+1164 SDLILRADRTAGGNYS
-1179 GSYNANELYVQKSDT
+1179 ADQLYVQKSDT
-1194 NGHFSN
+1194 KGHFSN

-1225 LELDSFG
+1225 LELDSYG

-1255 VQTSISATKLVT
+1255 AQTSIGATKLVT
-1267 DTVGSRLSDTRGLSS
+1267 DTVGSRLSDVRGLSS

-1336 GYTNTKTD
+1336 GYTNTKTN
-1344 QDDFRKG
+1344 QDDFRDG
-1351 DSSTTDS
+1351 DTSTTDS
-1358 YQLSLYASKTYDKAY
+1358 YQLSLYSSKTFDKAY
-1373 IDGSLSYTKHNTDGT
+1373 IDGSLAYTKHNTDGT
-1388 RSSAIGRDASYD
+1388 RSTAIDRVASYD

-1412 GYNFLFENEVTL
+1412 GYNFLFEKEVTL

-1435 EQDSYKEKGAGA
+1435 KQDSYKEKGAGA

-1468 SKEIKTEDRVVYIPE
+1468 SKEIKTENKVVYIPE

-1506 NKFVTK
+1506 NKFITK
-1512 GAEMSDMMYNAGLGV
+1512 GAEMSDMMYNAGLGL

-1539 STDYERSSEGD
+1539 STDYERSNDGD

>member
-22 AMSIAMIGGMLSLGS
+22 AASIALIGGMLSIGS
-37 VNAQADTITVLSSGG
+37 IDANAVILASGG
-52 SITPSVQDMGYSGG
+52 SATPSVQNMGQTT
-66 LSTIDFAIQTPSI
+66 LSSDGYIIQTSQI
-79 DALGMHTTINAY
+79 DALGITNSYYFIDGNW
-91 NNNGSSNDFNYSTA
+91 NGSVHLGVDDLSPGFSRTSVFD
-105 YDNTIT
+105 DTIT
-111 LYSGKNITGRTANYG
+111 LNAGKDITGRTIDGQLLAIYSLDYSTVQGDGYG
-126 ELLGIYTVNDYQQ
+126 GNDYTYTETDL
-139 SSDGAGT
+139 SS
-146 DTTYNTTQFAG
+146 
-157 NGTLNVQGNNTING
+157 GTLNIMGNNDIYG
-171 MVGVNY
+171 IVGANVNVGGT
-177 YSTSWGN
+177 YS
-184 YGVSADPIGTI
+184 GVDNLALI
-195 NLNGYNVTFGDQVY
+195 NLNGTNVYFGNTVN
-209 ATTTYVNSG
+209 ANTVEINSG
-218 TNNTINNDYTFYGNL
+218 TNNTSTNDYTFNGTANVG
-233 SSDLT
+233 DMN

-247 NGGLSDNAYA
+247 NGGL
-257 TGGNL
+257 TGNL
-262 NYNGYNSIV
+262 NFNGYSSIV
-271 TLGAN
+271 TIGSN
-276 QTITGNVTSSG
+276 QSIGGDVYTDG

-292 IFQGAGTVQGDV
+292 IFQGSGTVNGQVVTTSD
-304 ITVAN
+304 
-309 SSLEEVRANGIGNVL
+309 SSLKEVRANGIGNVL
-324 FTNTNAAE
+324 FNSNTQAE

-341 ATIGFNGGLNL
+341 ALIGFNGGLNV
-352 TIDNSTDAV
+352 TVDESTDAV
-361 NTVTFN
+361 NQVTFN

-416 HAIKKLNIGGDN
+416 HALKKLNIGGDN
-428 TGGLDTSI
+428 TGGLDISI
-436 YNSSITTANGDIYAQ
+436 YNSSITTVNGDIYAQ
-451 NTVINNDDDITP
+451 NTVLNNDDDITP
-463 NNSELLMGSGY
+463 NNSELLMEEGY

-510 AQVNSGAN
+510 AQVDSGAN

-561 GISNFTNDVVATTT
+561 GISNFTNNVVATTT
-575 NIGTGVANLNTN
+575 NIGTGVANFNTN

-600 NTTATTSSTGL
+600 NTTATTSLTGS
-611 YSTSVLGS
+611 YTTSVLGS
-619 ATANLINGLTGA
+619 ATANLINGLTG
-631 ISFAGNDATVNVW
+631 SVNFDGYDATVNVW

-649 SNPITT
+649 SNSITT
-655 LTNSNTGTVNY
+655 LTDSNTGTVNY

-683 KELNINTNN
+683 KELNINTNS

-713 KNNGT
+713 KNNGI
-718 LTLSDNVDITGTTTS
+718 LTLSDNIDITGTTTG
-733 ETDIT
+733 ETDVI
-738 PLTSINQVISTGL
+738 PLTSITQVISTQV
-751 ADSGTIKLL
+751 ADSGTIKIL
-760 GTSTITGVVGS
+760 GTSSITGVVGAS
-771 NISSIGTI
+771 NASIGTI
-779 EAGANLETVTFNN
+779 EAGVNSEIVTFNN

-802 GNGNVILNGQT
+802 GNGTVVLNGQT
-813 GANINTAG
+813 GTNVNTAG

-842 NVNLT
+842 NVNLA
-847 TGISGIN
+847 TGSEGIN

-859 GATLTFNGSSIIS
+859 GATLTFNGSSIVN

-882 TFKTINAGTDSE
+882 TFKIINAGLNSE
-894 TVRFNDNI
+894 TVRFNNNI

-910 SEDGIVEIANNK
+910 SQDGIIEIANNK
-922 YVQRSSTS
+922 YAQISSTS
-930 ATTGSI
+930 ATTGAI
-936 ITTTTDGEGTLNYLG
+936 ITTTTDGKGTLNYLG
-951 NTVIYGQIGTTG
+951 NTVLYGQIGTTG
-963 KRLNAVN
+963 ERLNAVN

-989 DTTIGHIPSINDT
+989 DTTIGHISSINDT
-1002 ATNLMDVPGQYDYVG
+1002 ATNLMDVTGQYDYAG

-1028 VANIAADMTFGGNL
+1028 ATNITDDITFGGNL
-1042 TIADKKSAINFG
+1042 IIADAKSAINFG
-1054 TSHITVDGDFTT
+1054 TSHVTVSNNFTT
-1066 NDGAMSFIVNTRDI
+1066 TNGAMSFTVNTKDI
-1080 TGINQAGS
+1080 TSGNQAAS
-1088 TSSGSALVGADT
+1088 TSSGSGQVTTAALNMSGS
-1100 LVMNGGEKIHIN
+1100 EKVHIN
-1112 YVGSLANNGSY
+1112 YVGSLANNGTY
-1123 TLIHALNDISSN
+1123 TLISDTGTTGTGT
-1135 YSESET
+1135 YSHVD
-1141 NGNNLV
+1141 GDGKV
-1147 TDNSYSIDT
+1147 TDNSFAIDT
-1156 KIVELLNN
+1156 KIDKTAVG
-1164 NNTSDLVVYSDRTSN
+1164 SDLILRADRTAGGNYS
-1179 GSYNANELYVQKSDT
+1179 ADQLYVQKSDT

-1200 NAAVALAGIS
+1200 NAAVTLAGIS
-1210 ANGSQTDDMIEVIQK
+1210 ANGSQTGDMIEVIQK

-1255 VQTSISATKLVT
+1255 AQTSISATKLVT

-1299 ASQDKVGQFDG
+1299 ASQDKIGQFDG
-1310 YSLSSGGIVFG
+1310 YSLSSAGIVFG

-1344 QDDFRKG
+1344 QDDFREG

-1358 YQLSLYASKTYDKAY
+1358 YQLSLYASKTFDKAY
-1373 IDGSLSYTKHNTDGT
+1373 IDGALSYTKHNTDGT
-1388 RSSAIGRDASYD
+1388 RSSAIGREASYD

-1435 EQDSYKEKGAGA
+1435 EQDSYKEQGAGA

-1462 GLGVKI
+1462 GLGLKV

-1512 GAEMSDMMYNAGLGV
+1512 GAEMSDMMYNAGLGL
-1527 KTKFTEDTSVSL
+1527 KTKFTEDTSISL
-1539 STDYERSSEGD
+1539 STDYERSNDGD

>member
-22 AMSIAMIGGMLSLGS
+22 AASIALIGGMLSIGS
-37 VNAQADTITVLSSGG
+37 IDANAVILASGG
-52 SITPSVQDMGYSGG
+52 SATPSVQNMGHTTLSGDG
-66 LSTIDFAIQTPSI
+66 YVIQTSEI
-79 DALGMHTTINAY
+79 DALGITNSYYDINGNWDGIASY
-91 NNNGSSNDFNYSTA
+91 NG
-105 YDNTIT
+105 YDDSFSRTSVFDDTIT
-111 LYSGKNITGRTANYG
+111 LNAGKDITGRTIDGQLLAIYSLDYSTVQGDGYG
-126 ELLGIYTVNDYQQ
+126 GNDYTYTETDL
-139 SSDGAGT
+139 SS
-146 DTTYNTTQFAG
+146 
-157 NGTLNVQGNNTING
+157 GTLNIMGNNDIYG
-171 MVGVNY
+171 IVGANVNVGGT
-177 YSTSWGN
+177 YS
-184 YGVSADPIGTI
+184 GVDNLALI
-195 NLNGYNVTFGDQVY
+195 NLNGTNVYFGNTVN
-209 ATTTYVNSG
+209 ANTVEINSG
-218 TNNTINNDYTFYGNL
+218 TNNTSTNDYTFNGTANVGNMN
-233 SSDLT
+233 

-247 NGGLSDNAYA
+247 NGGL
-257 TGGNL
+257 TGNL
-262 NYNGYNSIV
+262 NFNGYSSIV
-271 TLGAN
+271 TIGSN
-276 QTITGNVTSSG
+276 QSIGGDVYTDG

-292 IFQGAGTVQGDV
+292 IFQGSGNVNGQVVTTAD
-304 ITVAN
+304 
-309 SSLEEVRANGIGNVL
+309 SSIKEVRANGVGNVL
-324 FTNTNAAE
+324 FNSTTQAE

-341 ATIGFNGGLNL
+341 SLIGFNGGLDV
-352 TIDNSTDAV
+352 TVDESTDAI
-361 NTVTFN
+361 NQVTFN

-396 GTVTMVSGTQT
+396 GTLTMVSGTQI

-428 TGGLDTSI
+428 TGGLDASI
-436 YNSSITTANGDIYAQ
+436 YNSSITTTNGDIYAQ
-451 NTVINNDDDITP
+451 NTVLNNDDDITP

-480 TTSNANMGVLK
+480 TTSDANMGVLK

-510 AQVNSGAN
+510 AQVDSGAN
-518 GAVSNFGSSLT
+518 GAVSNFGSSS
-529 PTDVYAVTVN
+529 TDVYAVTVN

-554 TTINVGS
+554 ITINVGS

-575 NIGTGVANLNTN
+575 NIGSGVANFNTN

-600 NTTATTSSTGL
+600 NTTATTSSTGS
-611 YSTSVLGS
+611 YTTSVLGS
-619 ATANLINGLTGA
+619 ATANLINGLTG
-631 ISFAGNDATVNVW
+631 SVDFAGYDATVNIW

-649 SNPITT
+649 SNSITT

-683 KELNINTNN
+683 KELNINTNS

-699 VTANGDI
+699 ITASGDI
-706 YAGVINL
+706 FAGIVNL
-713 KNNGT
+713 KNNGI
-718 LTLSDNVDITGTTTS
+718 LTLSDNIDITGTTTS
-733 ETDIT
+733 ETNIT
-738 PLTSINQVISTGL
+738 PLTSINQVISTDL
-751 ADSGTIKLL
+751 ANTGTIKIL

-771 NISSIGTI
+771 STASIATI
-779 EAGANLETVTFNN
+779 EAGVDSKTVTFNN

-802 GNGNVILNGQT
+802 GNGNVILNGKT
-813 GANINTAG
+813 GANTNTAG

-847 TGISGIN
+847 TGILGIN

-859 GATLTFNGSSIIS
+859 GATLTFNGSSIIN

-902 YFMDSLNL
+902 YFMDSLNV

-922 YVQRSSTS
+922 YAQRSSTS
-930 ATTGSI
+930 ATTGEI

-951 NTVIYGQIGTTG
+951 NTVLYGQIGTTG
-963 KRLNAVN
+963 KSLNAVN

-989 DTTIGHIPSINDT
+989 DTTIGHISSVNDT
-1002 ATNLMDVPGQYDYVG
+1002 ATNLMDVTGQYDYAG

-1028 VANIAADMTFGGNL
+1028 VANITTDITFGGNL

-1054 TSHITVDGDFTT
+1054 TSHVTVDGDFTT
-1066 NDGAMSFIVNTRDI
+1066 NDGAMSFTVNTRDI

-1088 TSSGSALVGADT
+1088 TSSGSAFVDADT
-1100 LVMNGGEKIHIN
+1100 LVMSGDEKIHIN

-1123 TLIHALNDISSN
+1123 TLIHALNDTSLN
-1135 YSESET
+1135 YNESET

-1156 KIVELLNN
+1156 KIVEVLNN
-1164 NNTSDLVVYSDRTSN
+1164 NNTSDLVVSSDRTSN
-1179 GSYNANELYVQKSDT
+1179 GSYNANELYVQKSGT

-1255 VQTSISATKLVT
+1255 AQTSISATKLVT

-1310 YSLSSGGIVFG
+1310 YSLSSGGVVFG

-1336 GYTNTKTD
+1336 GYTNTKTE
-1344 QDDFRKG
+1344 QDDFRDG

-1358 YQLSLYASKTYDKAY
+1358 YQLSLYASKTFDKAY
-1373 IDGSLSYTKHNTDGT
+1373 IDGALSYTKHNTDGT
-1388 RSSAIGRDASYD
+1388 RSSAIGREASYD

-1435 EQDSYKEKGAGA
+1435 KQDSYKEEGAGA

-1468 SKEIKTEDRVVYIPE
+1468 SKEIKTENKVVYIPE

-1512 GAEMSDMMYNAGLGV
+1512 GAEMSDMMYNAGLGL

-1539 STDYERSSEGD
+1539 STDYERSNDGD

>member
-1088 TSSGSALVGADT
+1088 TSSVSA

>member
-22 AMSIAMIGGMLSLGS
+22 AMSIAMIGGMLNLGS
-37 VNAQADTITVLSSGG
+37 VNAQADTTTVLSSGG
-52 SITPSVQDMGYSGG
+52 SITPSVQDMGTSGS
-66 LSTIDFAIQTPSI
+66 LSTVDFAIQTPSI
-79 DALGMHTTINAY
+79 DALGVHTTINAY
-91 NNNGSSNDFNYSTA
+91 NNDGNNDSFSYTTT

-139 SSDGAGT
+139 VSDGDET
-146 DTTYNTTQFAG
+146 DTTYNNTHFAG
-157 NGTLNVQGNNTING
+157 NGTLNVQGNNIING

-177 YSTSWGN
+177 YSTGWGN

-276 QTITGNVTSSG
+276 QTITGNVTTSG

-304 ITVAN
+304 VTIAN

-324 FTNTNAAE
+324 FTNTNPAE

-341 ATIGFNGGLNL
+341 ALIGFNGGLDL
-352 TIDNSTDAV
+352 TIDESTDAV
-361 NTVTFN
+361 NQVTFN

-396 GTVTMVSGTQT
+396 GTVTMVSGTQI
-407 ITGNIGSTG
+407 ITGNIGSSG
-416 HAIKKLNIGGDN
+416 HAIKTLNIGGEN
-428 TGGLDTSI
+428 TGGLDLSLDN
-436 YNSSITTANGDIYAQ
+436 YSATTTNGNIYAGS
-451 NTVINNDDDITP
+451 VKLFNDGSAPT
-463 NNSELLMGSGY
+463 NNSQLTMASGY
-474 DLYSTV
+474 SIYSTV
-480 TTSNANMGVLK
+480 DSGDALGMGILT
-491 LLGGEQNVTGNV
+491 LAGGDQYVTGNV
-503 GTTGTRL
+503 GSVISL
-510 AQVNSGAN
+510 ALVESAAN
-518 GAVSNFGSSLT
+518 GAHSYFDS
-529 PTDVYAVTVN
+529 DVTATTVT
-539 NTGTGTTNFSHDVGA
+539 NTGTGTSDFANNVTA
-554 TTINVGS
+554 TTINVDR
-561 GISNFTNDVVATTT
+561 GISNFTNNVTATTT
-575 NIGTGVANLNTN
+575 NIGTGVANFNTN

-600 NTTATTSSTGL
+600 NTAATTSSTGS
-611 YSTSVLGS
+611 YTTSVLGS
-619 ATANLINGLTGA
+619 ATANLINGLTG
-631 ISFAGNDATVNVW
+631 SVNFDGHDATVNVW
-644 DGKGI
+644 DGTSI
-649 SNPITT
+649 SNSITT

-672 SSTIGSSGLGI
+672 SSTVGSSGLGI
-683 KELNINTNN
+683 KELNINTNS

-733 ETDIT
+733 EIDVT

-751 ADSGTIKLL
+751 ADSGTIKIL

-771 NISSIGTI
+771 NIASIGTI

-792 MVYAKNLNYT
+792 IVYAKNLNYT

-821 MVGTIDFGTN
+821 MVGRIDFGTN

-882 TFKTINAGTDSE
+882 TFKVINGGVATE
-894 TVRFNDNI
+894 TVTFNNNV

-910 SEDGIVEIANNK
+910 SSTGTIKIADGK
-922 YVQRSSTS
+922 YAQRNSTS
-930 ATTGSI
+930 ATTGAI
-936 ITTTTDGEGTLNYLG
+936 VTTSTNGQGVLNYLG
-951 NTVIYGQIGTTG
+951 GTTLYGEIGTTG
-963 KRLNAVN
+963 AKLAAVN
-970 FNTATN
+970 FNTDSN
-976 NVVQKINYNVYAD
+976 NVVEEIGYNIY
-989 DTTIGHIPSINDT
+989 
-1002 ATNLMDVPGQYDYVG
+1002 ATNTTVGHTPSTNDSSTNLVDVTGQYDYAG

-1028 VANIAADMTFGGNL
+1028 AANITDDITFGGNL
-1042 TIADKKSAINFG
+1042 IIADAKSAINFG
-1054 TSHITVDGDFTT
+1054 TSHVTVDGAFTT
-1066 NDGAMSFIVNTRDI
+1066 NDGAMSFTVNTKDI
-1080 TGINQAGS
+1080 TSGNQAAS
-1088 TSSGSALVGADT
+1088 TSSGSGQVTTAALNMSGS
-1100 LVMNGGEKIHIN
+1100 EKVHIN
-1112 YVGSLANNGSY
+1112 YVGSLANNGTH
-1123 TLIHALNDISSN
+1123 TLISDTGTTGTGT
-1135 YSESET
+1135 YSHVD
-1141 NGNNLV
+1141 GDGKV
-1147 TDNSYSIDT
+1147 TDNSFAIDT
-1156 KIVELLNN
+1156 KIDKIAVG
-1164 NNTSDLVVYSDRTSN
+1164 SDLILRADRTAGGNYS
-1179 GSYNANELYVQKSDT
+1179 ADQLYVQKSDT
-1194 NGHFSN
+1194 KGHFSN

-1225 LELDSFG
+1225 LELDSYG

-1255 VQTSISATKLVT
+1255 AQTSIGATKLVT
-1267 DTVGSRLSDTRGLSS
+1267 DTVGSRLSDVRGLSS

-1336 GYTNTKTD
+1336 GYTNTKTN
-1344 QDDFRKG
+1344 QDDFRDG
-1351 DSSTTDS
+1351 DTSTTDS
-1358 YQLSLYASKTYDKAY
+1358 YQLSLYSSKTFDKAY
-1373 IDGSLSYTKHNTDGT
+1373 IDGSLAYTKHNTDGT
-1388 RSSAIGRDASYD
+1388 RSTAIDRVASYD

-1412 GYNFLFENEVTL
+1412 GYNFLFEKEVTL

-1435 EQDSYKEKGAGA
+1435 KQDSYKEKGAGA

-1468 SKEIKTEDRVVYIPE
+1468 SKEIKTENKVVYIPE

-1506 NKFVTK
+1506 NKFITK
-1512 GAEMSDMMYNAGLGV
+1512 GAEMSDMMYNAGLGL

-1539 STDYERSSEGD
+1539 STDYERSNDGD

>member
-37 VNAQADTITVLSSGG
+37 VNAQADTTTVLSSGG
-52 SITPSVQDMGYSGG
+52 SITPGVQYMGYTGS
-66 LSTIDFAIQTPSI
+66 LSTVDFAIQTPSI
-79 DALGMHTTINAY
+79 DALGIHTV
-91 NNNGSSNDFNYSTA
+91 NNYFSDNTNNTDYITNTV

-111 LYSGKNITGRTANYG
+111 LYSGKEITGRTANYG

-139 SSDGAGT
+139 SSDGDET
-146 DTTYNTTQFAG
+146 DTTYNNTHFAG
-157 NGTLNVQGNNTING
+157 NGTLNVLGNNIING

-177 YSTSWGN
+177 YSTGWGN

-276 QTITGNVTSSG
+276 QTITGNVTTSG

-304 ITVAN
+304 VTIAN

-324 FTNTNAAE
+324 FTNTNPAE

-341 ATIGFNGGLNL
+341 ALIGFNGGLDL
-352 TIDNSTDAV
+352 TIDESTDAV
-361 NTVTFN
+361 NQVTFN

-396 GTVTMVSGTQT
+396 GTVTMVSGTQI
-407 ITGNIGSTG
+407 ITGNIGSSG
-416 HAIKKLNIGGDN
+416 HAIKTLNIGGEN
-428 TGGLDTSI
+428 TGGLDLSLDN
-436 YNSSITTANGDIYAQ
+436 YSATTTNGNIYAGS
-451 NTVINNDDDITP
+451 VKLFNDGSAPT
-463 NNSELLMGSGY
+463 NNSQLTMASGY
-474 DLYSTV
+474 SIYSTV
-480 TTSNANMGVLK
+480 DSGDALGMGILT
-491 LLGGEQNVTGNV
+491 LAGGDQYVTGNV
-503 GTTGTRL
+503 GSVISL
-510 AQVNSGAN
+510 ALVESAAN
-518 GAVSNFGSSLT
+518 GAHSYFDS
-529 PTDVYAVTVN
+529 DVTATTVT
-539 NTGTGTTNFSHDVGA
+539 NTGTGTSDFANNVTA
-554 TTINVGS
+554 TTINVDS
-561 GISNFTNDVVATTT
+561 GISNFTNNVTATTT
-575 NIGTGVANLNTN
+575 NIGTGVANFNTN

-600 NTTATTSSTGL
+600 NTAATTSSTGS
-611 YSTSVLGS
+611 YTTSVLGS

-631 ISFAGNDATVNVW
+631 INFAGNDATVNVW
-644 DGKGI
+644 DGKAI
-649 SNPITT
+649 SSTITT
-655 LTNSNTGTVNY
+655 ATNSNTGTVNY
-666 RGDGII
+666 RGDGTI
-672 SSTIGSSGLGI
+672 SSTVGASGLGI

-692 EQNTSSG
+692 DQNTLSG
-699 VTANGDI
+699 VTASGDI
-706 YAGVINL
+706 YAGIVNL
-713 KNNGT
+713 KNDGI
-718 LTLSDNVDITGTTTS
+718 LTLSDGVDITGTTTS
-733 ETDIT
+733 ETNVT
-738 PLTSINQVISTGL
+738 SLTGTTQVL
-751 ADSGTIKLL
+751 AAALNGSNENTGTIKVL
-760 GTSTITGVVGS
+760 GTSVITGVVGS
-771 NISSIGTI
+771 NDAAIKTI
-779 EAGANLETVTFNN
+779 EAGTNSKTVTFNN

-802 GNGNVILNGQT
+802 GNGTVILNGQA
-813 GANINTAG
+813 GLDANTEG
-821 MVGTIDFGTN
+821 MKGTVDFGTN

-847 TGISGIN
+847 TGTAGIQ
-854 FVDAN
+854 FSDAN
-859 GATLTFNGSSIIS
+859 GATLTFNGSSIVN

-882 TFKTINAGTDSE
+882 TFKVINGGVATE
-894 TVRFNDNI
+894 TVTFNNNV

-910 SEDGIVEIANNK
+910 SSTGTIKIADGK
-922 YVQRSSTS
+922 YAQRNSTS
-930 ATTGSI
+930 ATTGTI
-936 ITTTTDGEGTLNYLG
+936 VTTSTNGQGVLNYLG
-951 NTVIYGQIGTTG
+951 GTTLYGEIGTTG
-963 KRLNAVN
+963 AKLAAVN
-970 FNTATN
+970 FNTDSN
-976 NVVQKINYNVYAD
+976 NVVEEIGYNIY
-989 DTTIGHIPSINDT
+989 
-1002 ATNLMDVPGQYDYVG
+1002 ATNTTVGHTPSTNDSSTNLVDVTGQYDYAG

-1028 VANIAADMTFGGNL
+1028 AANITDDITFGGNL
-1042 TIADKKSAINFG
+1042 IIADAKSAINFG
-1054 TSHITVDGDFTT
+1054 TSHVTVDGAFTT
-1066 NDGAMSFIVNTRDI
+1066 NDGAMSFTVNTKDI
-1080 TGINQAGS
+1080 TSGNQAAS
-1088 TSSGSALVGADT
+1088 TSSGSGQVTTAALNMSGS
-1100 LVMNGGEKIHIN
+1100 EKVHIN
-1112 YVGSLANNGSY
+1112 YVGSLANNGTY
-1123 TLIHALNDISSN
+1123 TLISDTGTTGTGT
-1135 YSESET
+1135 YSHVD
-1141 NGNNLV
+1141 GDGKV
-1147 TDNSYSIDT
+1147 TDNSFAIDT
-1156 KIVELLNN
+1156 KIDKTAVG
-1164 NNTSDLVVYSDRTSN
+1164 SDLILRADRTAGGNYS
-1179 GSYNANELYVQKSDT
+1179 ADQLYVQKSDT
-1194 NGHFSN
+1194 KGHFSN

-1225 LELDSFG
+1225 LELDSYG

-1255 VQTSISATKLVT
+1255 AQTSIGATKLVT
-1267 DTVGSRLSDTRGLSS
+1267 DTVGSRLSDVRGLSS
-1282 GDAIADK
+1282 GNAIADK

-1336 GYTNTKTD
+1336 GYTNTKTN
-1344 QDDFRKG
+1344 QDDFRDG
-1351 DSSTTDS
+1351 DTSTTDS
-1358 YQLSLYASKTYDKAY
+1358 YQLSLYSSKTFDKAY
-1373 IDGSLSYTKHNTDGT
+1373 IDGSLAYTKHNTDGT
-1388 RSSAIGRDASYD
+1388 RSTAIDRVASYD

-1412 GYNFLFENEVTL
+1412 GYNFLFEKEVTL

-1435 EQDSYKEKGAGA
+1435 KQDSYKEKGAGA

-1468 SKEIKTEDRVVYIPE
+1468 SKEIKTENKVVYIPE

-1512 GAEMSDMMYNAGLGV
+1512 GAEMSDMMYNAGLGL
-1527 KTKFTEDTSVSL
+1527 KTKFTEDTSISL
-1539 STDYERSSEGD
+1539 STDYERSNDGD

>member
-22 AMSIAMIGGMLSLGS
+22 AASIALIGGMLTLGS
-37 VNAQADTITVLSSGG
+37 IDANAVILAAGG
-52 SITPSVQDMGYSGG
+52 SSTPAVQNMGYTMLSGDG
-66 LSTIDFAIQTPSI
+66 YVIQTSQI
-79 DALGMHTTINAY
+79 DALGITNSYYETDRNW
-91 NNNGSSNDFNYSTA
+91 NGFVYLGVNDLSPGFSRTSVF
-105 YDNTIT
+105 DDTIT
-111 LYSGKNITGRTANYG
+111 LNAGKDITGRTIDGQLLAIYSLDYDTIQGDGYGGNDYTYTNTDLSSGTLNIMGNNDIYGIVGANVNVG
-126 ELLGIYTVNDYQQ
+126 GIYT
-139 SSDGAGT
+139 GA
-146 DTTYNTTQFAG
+146 DN
-157 NGTLNVQGNNTING
+157 LNL
-171 MVGVNY
+171 
-177 YSTSWGN
+177 
-184 YGVSADPIGTI
+184 I
-195 NLNGYNVTFGDQVY
+195 NLNGTNVYFGNTVN
-209 ATTTYVNSG
+209 ANTVEINSG
-218 TNNTINNDYTFYGNL
+218 TNNTSTNDYTFNGSANVGNMN
-233 SSDLT
+233 

-247 NGGLSDNAYA
+247 NGGL
-257 TGGNL
+257 TGNL
-262 NYNGYNSIV
+262 NFNGYNSIV
-271 TLGAN
+271 TIGST
-276 QTITGNVTSSG
+276 QSIGGNVYTNG

-292 IFQGAGTVQGDV
+292 IFQGSGTVDGQVVTTAD
-304 ITVAN
+304 
-309 SSLEEVRANGIGNVL
+309 SSIKEVRANGVGNVL
-324 FTNTNAAE
+324 FNSTTQAE

-341 ATIGFNGGLNL
+341 SLIGFNGGLDV
-352 TIDNSTDAV
+352 TVDESTDAI
-361 NTVTFN
+361 NQVTFN

-407 ITGNIGSTG
+407 ITGNIGSNG
-416 HAIKKLNIGGDN
+416 HALKKLNIGGDN
-428 TGGLDTSI
+428 TGGLDTST
-436 YNSSITTANGDIYAQ
+436 YNSSITTVNGDIYAQ
-451 NTVINNDDDITP
+451 NTVLNNDITP
-463 NNSELLMGSGY
+463 NNSELLMEEGY

-480 TTSNANMGVLK
+480 TTSDANMGVLK
-491 LLGGEQNVTGNV
+491 LLGGEQIVTGNV
-503 GTTGTRL
+503 GTTSSRL
-510 AQVNSGAN
+510 AQVDSGAN
-518 GAVSNFGSSLT
+518 GAVSNFGSSST

-539 NTGTGTTNFSHDVGA
+539 NTGTGTTNFSHNVEA
-554 TTINVGS
+554 TTINVAS

-575 NIGTGVANLNTN
+575 NIGTGVANFNTN
-587 GTGTTSSNIVFSA
+587 GTGTSTTNIVFSA
-600 NTTATTSSTGL
+600 NTAATTSSTGS
-611 YSTSVLGS
+611 YTTSALGS
-619 ATANLINGLTGA
+619 ATANLINGLTGS
-631 ISFAGNDATVNVW
+631 INFAGYDSTVNVW

-649 SNPITT
+649 SNSITT

-706 YAGVINL
+706 YAGSINL
-713 KNNGT
+713 KNNGI

-733 ETDIT
+733 ETNVT
-738 PLTSINQVISTGL
+738 PLTSINQVISTAL
-751 ADSGTIKLL
+751 ANTGTIKIL
-760 GTSTITGVVGS
+760 GTSSITGVVGS
-771 NISSIGTI
+771 SVASIGTI
-779 EAGANLETVTFNN
+779 EAGVNSEIVTFNN
-792 MVYAKNLNYT
+792 MVYTKNLNYT
-802 GNGNVILNGQT
+802 GNGTVVLNGQT
-813 GANINTAG
+813 GTNVNTAG

-847 TGISGIN
+847 TGSEGIN

-859 GATLTFNGSSIIS
+859 GATLTFNGSSIVN

-882 TFKTINAGTDSE
+882 TFKIINAGLDSE
-894 TVRFNDNI
+894 TVRFNNNI

-910 SEDGIVEIANNK
+910 SEDGIIEIANNK
-922 YVQRSSTS
+922 YAQRSSTS
-930 ATTGSI
+930 ATTGAI

-951 NTVIYGQIGTTG
+951 NTVLYDQIGTTG

-976 NVVQKINYNVYAD
+976 NIVQKINYSVYAD
-989 DTTIGHIPSINDT
+989 DTTIGHISSINDT
-1002 ATNLMDVPGQYDYVG
+1002 ATNLTDVTGQYDYAG

-1028 VANIAADMTFGGNL
+1028 VANIASDITFGGDL
-1042 TIADKKSAINFG
+1042 TIADEKSAINFG
-1054 TSHITVDGDFTT
+1054 TSHVTVDGDFTT
-1066 NDGAMSFIVNTRDI
+1066 NDGAMSFTVNTRDI

-1088 TSSGSALVGADT
+1088 TSSGSALVSADT
-1100 LVMNGGEKIHIN
+1100 LAMSGDEKIHIN

-1123 TLIHALNDISSN
+1123 TLIHGLNDISSN

-1156 KIVELLNN
+1156 KIVEVLNN

-1200 NAAVALAGIS
+1200 NAAVTLAGIS
-1210 ANGSQTDDMIEVIQK
+1210 ANGSQTGDMIEVIQK

-1255 VQTSISATKLVT
+1255 AQTSISATKLVT

-1299 ASQDKVGQFDG
+1299 ASQDKIGQFDG
-1310 YSLSSGGIVFG
+1310 YSLSSAGIVFG

-1344 QDDFRKG
+1344 QDDFREG

-1358 YQLSLYASKTYDKAY
+1358 YQLSLYASKTFDKAY
-1373 IDGSLSYTKHNTDGT
+1373 IDGALSYTKHNTDGT
-1388 RSSAIGRDASYD
+1388 RSSAIGREASYD

-1412 GYNFLFENEVTL
+1412 GYNFFFENEVTL

-1435 EQDSYKEKGAGA
+1435 EQDSYKEQGAGA

-1462 GLGVKI
+1462 GLGLKV

-1512 GAEMSDMMYNAGLGV
+1512 GAEMSDMMYNAGLGL
-1527 KTKFTEDTSVSL
+1527 KTKFTEDTSISL
-1539 STDYERSSEGD
+1539 STDYERSNDGD